1 MRTVTATH
9 ASRGFSE
16 VLDAVEHGDTITIT
30 RGGVPIAEIRPV
42 PVATGRTLS
51 AAIDAVGASLDDA
64 FEADIAAATDL
75 LTASESDPW
84 SGG

>member
-1 MRTVTATH
+1 MTATH

-42 PVATGRTLS
+42 PAATGHKLALALDEVS
-51 AAIDAVGASLDDA
+51 ATLDDDV
-64 FEADIAAATDL
+64 ERDVAAATAL
-75 LTASESDPW
+75 LVAESDPW
-84 SGG
+84 RDA